1 MRIISGVLKGRRI
14 TPPKKLPVRPTT
26 DRAKESLFNILIH
39 QYEFEGCA
47 VLDLFSGTGS
57 IAYEFASRGVS
68 TIVAVDQNAAC
79 AHFVS
84 QTSATLQL
92 PITVVKMPVAK
103 FLSQNTNAYDFV
115 FADPPYAF
123 SVEDYTEIV
132 ASVFSKN
139 MLKQEGI
146 CIIEHAEQIDLSELP
161 YFSTSRN
168 YGGCVFSFFEW

>member
-1 MRIISGVLKGRRI
+1 M
-14 TPPKKLPVRPTT
+14 T
-26 DRAKESLFNILIH
+26 
-39 QYEFEGCA
+39 
-47 VLDLFSGTGS
+47 
-57 IAYEFASRGVS
+57 
-68 TIVAVDQNAAC
+68 
-79 AHFVS
+79 
-84 QTSATLQL
+84 
-92 PITVVKMPVAK
+92 VAK

-132 ASVFSKN
+132 TSVFSKK